1 MAAEKIVSTAGNRA
15 VVIVREDSGYV
26 WANVFV
32 NARNGL
38 ADASITGLR
47 WSGRTVAGAL
57 RWADRQLADAG
68 V

>member
-1 MAAEKIVSTAGNRA
+1 LLSRNFAVPSSAHDTAAF
-15 VVIVREDSGYV
+15 
-26 WANVFV
+26 VFV